1 MTNLAADSTDL
12 TLAPETRM
20 GRLELRVR
28 DMDTML
34 AYYTTGVGLEPLADE
49 PGAVVLGHGTTP
61 IVRLSEAKDL
71 RPAPRTAAGLFHTA
85 VVYEGLPQLSKTLV
99 SMFQHYP
106 ETYIGTG
113 DHWVSQAFYFTD
125 PEGNGVEL
133 YHDRPRSEWTWNGS
147 HVAMG
152 TDYID
157 PMDFLRTHLGGVDLA
172 SLAPTQA
179 ELGHVHLQVGDVK
192 SAHDFYVGAL
202 GFDETAT
209 LGNQALFVS
218 AGGYH
223 HHMAMN
229 VWNSRGAGPR
239 AKTLGMGVVD
249 ILVPTDEE
257 VAKVNERLRF
267 HGLTSTFDGATLST
281 LDPWHNEI
289 RLTVG

>member
-12 TLAPETRM
+12 ILAPETRM

-71 RPAPRTAAGLFHTA
+71 RPAQRNEAGLFHTA
-85 VVYEGLPQLSKTLV
+85 VVYEGLPQLSRTLV

-106 ETYIGTG
+106 ETYSGTG

-157 PMDFLRTHLGGVDLA
+157 PMDFLRTHLGGVDIA
-172 SLAPTQA
+172 SLAPTEA

-192 SAHDFYVGAL
+192 NAHDFYVDAL
-202 GFDETAT
+202 GFEETAA

-239 AKTLGMGVVD
+239 ANTLGMGVVD
-249 ILVPTDEE
+249 ILVPSAEE
-257 VAKVNERLRF
+257 IAKVNERLRF
-267 HGLTSTFDGATLST
+267 RNLKSTFDGATLST
-281 LDPWHNEI
+281 LDPWNNEI